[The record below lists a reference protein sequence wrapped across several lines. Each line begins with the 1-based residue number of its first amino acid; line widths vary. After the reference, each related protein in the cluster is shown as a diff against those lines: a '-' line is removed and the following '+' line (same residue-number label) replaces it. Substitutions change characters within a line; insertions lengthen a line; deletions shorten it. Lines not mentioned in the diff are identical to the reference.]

1 MGNEKGENDAS
12 KSSSFDLLNLHTY
25 GWQEAFF
32 ILTMLAVLVTACG
45 CLLCYYHNR
54 KLKENDFVITEVR
67 DKTKITK
74 LTTVQ
79 SLANEDETGIRVG
92 HSIYQYDEDGH
103 AKNEFVDEDND
114 EM

>member
-1 MGNEKGENDAS
+1 MPTPAPTKDIYPTVSRKDKEENDAS

-32 ILTMLAVLVTACG
+32 ILTMLAVLVTSCG

-54 KLKENDFVITEVR
+54 KVR

-92 HSIYQYDEDGH
+92 HSIYQY
-103 AKNEFVDEDND
+103 
-114 EM
+114 